1 MRKNWINLEKG
12 MSEKKGLWKL
22 YSVVDGK
29 LVRKATF
36 CPVCGV
42 GYIMAE
48 HEDRYTCGRC
58 GYTSFK
64 KKQPQK

>member
-1 MRKNWINLEKG
+1 
-12 MSEKKGLWKL
+12 MSDKKGLWRL
-22 YSVVDGK
+22 YSVKDGK
-29 LVRKATF
+29 LVRNATF

-64 KKQPQK
+64 KKQPSK

>member
-1 MRKNWINLEKG
+1 MA
-12 MSEKKGLWKL
+12 EKKGLWRL
-22 YSVVDGK
+22 YRVEGDK
-29 LVRKATF
+29 IVRSATF
-36 CPVCGV
+36 CPVCGA

-64 KKQPQK
+64 KKHPSK